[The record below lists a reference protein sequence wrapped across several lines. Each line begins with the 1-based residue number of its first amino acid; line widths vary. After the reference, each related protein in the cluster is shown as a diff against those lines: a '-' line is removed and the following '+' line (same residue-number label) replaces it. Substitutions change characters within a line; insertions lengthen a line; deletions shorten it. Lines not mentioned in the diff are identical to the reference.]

1 MGMYDKPQYLTGK
14 GEDAYV
20 KEGDVFWLHN
30 ARIDGTTVMGG
41 VERTVAKLKV
51 SRTADG
57 PTSIV
62 YTSGLG
68 ITGQIKRMD
77 DDDRA
82 RFQTGPQEVRL
93 DAIPNKT
100 PGNNPTHVI
109 TPADAPVAGS
119 VEDEIPF

>member
-14 GEDAYV
+14 GDDAYV
-20 KEGDVFWLHN
+20 TEGDVFWLHN
-30 ARIDGTTVMGG
+30 AMIDGTTVIGG
-41 VERTVAKLKV
+41 AERAVAKLKV

-62 YTSGLG
+62 YSSGMG
-68 ITGQIKRMD
+68 ISGQIKRMD
-77 DDDRA
+77 ADDRA
-82 RFQTGPQEVRL
+82 RFKAGPQEVRL

-109 TPADAPVAGS
+109 TPAEMPVAGTADDIS
-119 VEDEIPF
+119 F